1 MVIGYVAVLQVT
13 THTLLLVAIC
23 QSLNQPYMTLT

>member
-13 THTLLLVAIC
+13 TPTLLLVAIC